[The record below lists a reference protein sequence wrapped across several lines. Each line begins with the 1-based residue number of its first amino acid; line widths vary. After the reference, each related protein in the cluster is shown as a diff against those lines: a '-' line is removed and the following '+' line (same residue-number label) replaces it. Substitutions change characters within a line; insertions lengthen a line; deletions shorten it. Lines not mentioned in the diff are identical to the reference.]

1 MSIEDRNLKPGTV
14 LVARYKKRD
23 HHCDVVKGAEGKIA
37 FRVNGKEYGSPSA
50 AGSAVMGGTACNGWR
65 FWTPEGAAKDA
76 PKPTTRPTAAKKAT
90 AKPKRAVKAK
100 GKGASKAKGAAKAK
114 PKASKN
120 GKQPEI
126 AGGANGEQPAPA
138 EKPVNCGACGQEF
151 PTSREAAD
159 HMRERARFAGGGGQR
174 RTLDPNAPRKAAGP
188 TRPAASLIP
197 PTSRGCR

>member
-1 MSIEDRNLKPGTV
+1 VIEDRNLKPGTV

-23 HHCDVVKGAEGKIA
+23 HRCEVVKGAEGKVA

-65 FWTPEGAAKDA
+65 FWTPEGAAKA
-76 PKPTTRPTAAKKAT
+76 AHKPTTRPTAAKKAA
-90 AKPKRAVKAK
+90 AKPKAK
-100 GKGASKAKGAAKAK
+100 GKPKTKAKGAAKAK

-120 GKQPEI
+120 GKQPEV
-126 AGGANGEQPAPA
+126 AGGANGEPETPV

-159 HMRERARFAGGGGQR
+159 HMRDEHGSME
-174 RTLDPNAPRKAAGP
+174 AAGSGG
-188 TRPAASLIP
+188 R
-197 PTSRGCR
+197 